1 MGQEVGGPRGA
12 VVMHELR
19 RHPRIEYDRRV
30 WCEHQ
35 ALTLYLPL
43 ANVSAGGMFLQTS
56 AAFHVGDTVRV
67 SLELEEHTGER
78 VVADV
83 EIVWSGRTG
92 RTPGFGCRL
101 LKFSEGESAY
111 MRLVDRLSARA

>member
-1 MGQEVGGPRGA
+1 
-12 VVMHELR
+12 MHELR
-19 RHPRIEYDRRV
+19 RHPRIEFERRV

-43 ANVSAGGMFLQTS
+43 ANVSMGGMFIQTS
-56 AAFHVGDTVRV
+56 AAFRIGDTVRV
-67 SLELEEHTGER
+67 SLDLDESSGAR

-83 EIVWSGRTG
+83 EIVWAGKTG

-101 LKFSEGESAY
+101 LGFNEGEAHY
-111 MRLVDRLSARA
+111 ARLVGELTASA